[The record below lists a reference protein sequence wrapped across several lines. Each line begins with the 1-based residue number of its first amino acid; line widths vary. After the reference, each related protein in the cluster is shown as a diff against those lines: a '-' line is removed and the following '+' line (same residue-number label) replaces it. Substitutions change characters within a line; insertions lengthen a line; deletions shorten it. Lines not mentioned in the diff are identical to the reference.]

1 MMSTRSVPSS
11 ESTTPAAPLRV
22 INTINLPYLIIR
34 KFPTMR
40 MDILRAHM
48 KEAPELYVKKS
59 ITMAAYASIGL
70 DVLVFFMF
78 SKFNINFMLLFPVC
92 ILLFIFSFFFMLQ
105 APKGI
110 IRKRER
116 EINQDVLFAGRYLLV
131 KIQSGVPLFNALI
144 DASRGY
150 GVCAKYFKEIVD
162 DINIGVPIEDALERA
177 RELNCSEKFKL
188 ILSELVT
195 SLKTGADIVPS
206 LTEVLTQITDE
217 QILEIKA
224 YNKKLNAIMMMYLII
239 AAVMPSLGMTMF
251 TVISGFVSFRITYM
265 FIFIVVFFLS
275 LVQFFF
281 LSIFKSI
288 RPMVNL

>member
-1 MMSTRSVPSS
+1 MI
-11 ESTTPAAPLRV
+11 E
-22 INTINLPYLIIR
+22 TINLPYLIIR
-34 KFPTMR
+34 KFPALR
-40 MDILRAHM
+40 MEILKAHM
-48 KEAPELYVKKS
+48 KETPEQYVKKS
-59 ITMAAYASIGL
+59 ITLAIYASVGL
-70 DVLVFFMF
+70 DVLVFFLF
-78 SKFNINFMLLFPVC
+78 SKFNVDLILLLPIL
-92 ILLFIFSFFFMLQ
+92 ILLFIFSVLFMLQ
-105 APKGI
+105 APKGF

-116 EINQDVLFAGRYLLV
+116 EINKDVLFAGRYLLV

-224 YNKKLNAIMMMYLII
+224 YNKKLNAIMMMYLIM
-239 AAVMPSLGMTMF
+239 ATVMPSLGMTMF
-251 TVISGFVSFRITYM
+251 TVISGFVSFRMTPM
-265 FIFIVVFFLS
+265 FIFLVVFSLS
-275 LVQFFF
+275 LVQLFF